1 MKNNL
6 EVKIFSDIQA
16 HLKKSG
22 RPISLL
28 MGNGFSVAFDKKIFT
43 YNALA
48 EFLISKSDPLINNL
62 FNTIKTK
69 NFELIMQQLK
79 TTILLLQTFNAEE
92 KIIKDI
98 NEASLKLKS
107 GLIKSIQ
114 EMHPEHVF
122 KVAEE
127 KSKCCA
133 DFLDLFIKSQ
143 GEIFTTNY
151 DLLLYW
157 TLIRNNLSSHI
168 DGFGKELE
176 NENFINDRENPK
188 WSDEVIW
195 GPNSKEQNI
204 HYLHGAL
211 HIFNERINI
220 VKEQYDVQ
228 KYLLENIT
236 QRINKETYPIFVTA
250 GSSLEKLEQIRSNR
264 YLSFCYDKLCKIDGS
279 LISFGFNFGE
289 YDEHIIDALNKAHH
303 SSSKRPPKLWSVYIG
318 TYSESDVQHIR
329 SIEHKFSVPIRIFDA
344 KTAPVWNQI

>member
-6 EVKIFSDIQA
+6 EIKKFPDIQEY
-16 HLKKSG
+16 LKKSG

-28 MGNGFSVAFDKKIFT
+28 MGNGFSVAFDKDIFT

-48 EFLISKSDPLINNL
+48 DFLISKSDPLINNL

-79 TTILLLQTFNAEE
+79 TTILLLQAFNAE
-92 KIIKDI
+92 KRIISDI
-98 NEASLKLKS
+98 SEASSKLKN

-127 KSKCCA
+127 KSKRCA
-133 DFLDLFIKSQ
+133 NFLDLFIKSK
-143 GEIFTTNY
+143 GNIYTTNY

-157 TLIRNNLSSHI
+157 TLVRNNLSNHI

-176 NENFINDRENPK
+176 NDNFLKNGEDPQ
-188 WSDEVIW
+188 WSNEVIW
-195 GPNSKEQNI
+195 GPNSKDQNVY
-204 HYLHGAL
+204 YLHGAL
-211 HIFNERINI
+211 HIFNEKINI
-220 VKEQYDVQ
+220 IKEQYDPNN
-228 KYLLENIT
+228 YLLENIT
-236 QRINKETYPIFVTA
+236 QRIQDGTYPVFVTA

-264 YLSFCYDKLCKIDGS
+264 YLSFCYDKLCNIDGS
-279 LISFGFNFGE
+279 LVTFGFNFGE

-303 SSSKRPPKLWSVYIG
+303 SKSKMPPKLWSIYIG
-318 TYSESDVQHIR
+318 TYSDSDVQHIR
-329 SIEHKFSVPIRIFDA
+329 SIEHKFAAPIRIFDA
-344 KTAPVWNQI
+344 KTAPVWSNI